1 MRLDKYLKTARIL
14 KRREAAKE
22 LALQGRI
29 WVNNRVA
36 KPSTELK
43 IGDTIRIRFGARLLE
58 IRVLDIQKQVSKQNA
73 QLLFEIIHEE
83 IIDGKVMIAQRNYGS
98 SKGFFE
104 FPGGKV
110 EENETKENALI
121 REWKEECGIDIY
133 NVQYLANSIDYQDG
147 YEIYLTCFTCTSDE
161 KPIKLSV
168 HSEYIWTTPDHIYDY
183 NFFKSDKMLVEAL
196 KEVWPCL
203 IKQMKPKY

>member
-1 MRLDKYLKTARIL
+1 MRENCTYGSWRSLSPTVYLLEKEKNLLMRLDKYLKTARIL

-29 WVNNRVA
+29 WVNDRVA

-83 IIDGKVMIAQRNYGS
+83 RI
-98 SKGFFE
+98 E
-104 FPGGKV
+104 
-110 EENETKENALI
+110 
-121 REWKEECGIDIY
+121 
-133 NVQYLANSIDYQDG
+133 
-147 YEIYLTCFTCTSDE
+147 DE
-161 KPIKLSV
+161 Q
-168 HSEYIWTTPDHIYDY
+168 
-183 NFFKSDKMLVEAL
+183 A
-196 KEVWPCL
+196 
-203 IKQMKPKY
+203 